1 MHARPGVSR
10 PYQSWWHTMHL
21 LSGAEASVAVQPR
34 QARYMVVLLFA
45 EIQGGSKTKQAAPGP
60 EGPPRGKNADSCP
73 PIARGVYDKEAVV
86 IKTKKYFDTSLGEEK
101 NKPAEA
107 PGSGDS
113 ASRLSCTGK
122 PATEAGRVPLLGI
135 SGTLA
140 FSPRRECSR
149 KTEGLGEIMPSC
161 TCWWTPRVSAKT
173 ESELNPYLC
182 TLLSLAAEYSSTSR
196 RFYTHKQGGAV
207 AQISR
212 EHIARLI

>member
-1 MHARPGVSR
+1 MLVPGLHV
-10 PYQSWWHTMHL
+10 HTRAGGTQCIYYL
-21 LSGAEASVAVQPR
+21 APR
-34 QARYMVVLLFA
+34 LPWRCSPGRLVMVVLLFA
-45 EIQGGSKTKQAAPGP
+45 EIQGGSKTKQAARAR

-73 PIARGVYDKEAVV
+73 PIARGICDKEAVV
-86 IKTKKYFDTSLGEEK
+86 IKTKKYVDASLGEEK

-140 FSPRRECSR
+140 FSPRRECGR
-149 KTEGLGEIMPSC
+149 KTEGLGEIMSSC

-182 TLLSLAAEYSSTSR
+182 TLLSLAAEYCSTSR

-212 EHIARLI
+212 EHTARLI